1 MNSAI
6 KKTTAILLIGILPFT
21 SYLGIKSWKQAY
33 GMSTVAISDD
43 TILSI
48 EAKSNAKKIIA
59 QLNNLNI
66 ITSSLQLKLYLYLI
80 NATTNI
86 KAGDYLVTSH
96 MTYKELINNMILG
109 KQISYK
115 IRLEEGKSV
124 DDAIKELS
132 SHHKLSNST
141 DINTFLTTLLIK
153 PSGYPQDDNIA
164 EGLLFPDTYEFFN
177 GATIESI
184 IHIANQ
190 KLIKVLM
197 EEWNTRDKK
206 IPYKTPYEALIV
218 ASMIEKESGLEAEKC
233 KISGVF
239 VRRLQKKMRL
249 QADPTVI
256 YGIKDEY
263 NGKLTKKMLIKETP
277 YNTYKIPR
285 LPPAPISLVSRS
297 SIYAAM
303 HPDTSNC
310 LYFVSKGDGSHH
322 FSDNLAEHQKAI
334 KKYLKKAK

>member
-1 MNSAI
+1 MKFTI
-6 KKTTAILLIGILPFT
+6 KKTTIILLIGLLPFT
-21 SYLGIKSWKQAY
+21 SYVGIKFWKQAY
-33 GMSTVAISDD
+33 EMSTVAISDNI
-43 TILSI
+43 ILSI
-48 EAKSNAKKIIA
+48 EAKSNAKKIID

-66 ITSSLQLKLYLYLI
+66 ISSSLQLKFYLYLI
-80 NATTNI
+80 GATTNI
-86 KAGDYLVTSH
+86 KAGDYLVTSQ
-96 MTYKELINNMILG
+96 MTFKELINNLILG

-124 DDAIKELS
+124 DDAIKELC
-132 SHHKLSNST
+132 SHPKLSNN
-141 DINTFLTTLLIK
+141 INIYNSLTNLLIK
-153 PSGYPQDDNIA
+153 PSGYPQGDTIA

-177 GATIESI
+177 GASIESI

-206 IPYKTPYEALIV
+206 TPYKTPYEALIM
-218 ASMIEKESGLEAEKC
+218 ASLIEKESGLEQEKH

-239 VRRLQKKMRL
+239 IRRLQKRMRL

-256 YGIKDEY
+256 YGIKEEY

-297 SIYAAM
+297 SIFAAM
-303 HPDTSNC
+303 HPDTSNY

-322 FSDNLAEHQKAI
+322 FSDNLIEHQQAI
-334 KKYLKKAK
+334 KKYIKKVK